1 MSTLTGS
8 LSTNEAALAGGVIGG
23 MIGFALVAGLIFY
36 VLLVIAGWKMF
47 EKAGEKG
54 WKALIPIY
62 DIYILYKI
70 VKMEKWFWAMLIISF
85 VVSLITTILG
95 QGTQLQTVDPSTS
108 AGVVSLILMLVM
120 CALGLYVSI
129 LYAVRTARAFGHG
142 VGFAIGLF
150 FLSSIFMLIL
160 GLGKSKYDKKLVNSW
175 K

>member
-1 MSTLTGS
+1 MLTGS
-8 LSTNEAALAGGVIGG
+8 LSTSEAALAGGIIGG
-23 MIGFALVAGLIFY
+23 MLGFALVVGLVLY
-36 VLLVIAGWKMF
+36 VLMAIAGWKMF

-62 DIYILYKI
+62 NTYIFYRI
-70 VKMEKWFWAMLIISF
+70 VKMTNWFWAMLIISL
-85 VVSLITTILG
+85 VVSLITNALG
-95 QGTQLQTVDPSTS
+95 QGTQLQTIDPSTS
-108 AGVVSLILMLVM
+108 AGVVSLILMLAM

-150 FLSSIFMLIL
+150 FLSGIFMLIL
-160 GLGKSKYDKKLVNSW
+160 GFGKAKYNKKLVNSW